1 MPADKW
7 TILVVPDEDAAV
19 RQFSVSRRLVRRTL
33 LGGGG
38 FVLALLGLVAMVGM
52 GGASKIQ
59 SFQLERKN
67 ALLTQELEEL
77 RLRVGSLQGNLEQL
91 SDRDAEVRALAGLE
105 SLDEEVRQVGVGGPG
120 SLTSPDDHP
129 LWSVDPELGKAAF
142 AVSYDLNVL
151 ERRVKLLTESFSV
164 ATDSLEAHRN
174 LLESTPSILPTA
186 GRLTSRFSNARLHP
200 IHHRTLPH
208 EGVDISA
215 PQGTPILAAAKGRVT
230 FAGRKAGYGL
240 VVELDHGF
248 GYETLYGHA
257 SQLLVREGQEVR
269 RGEVIAQVGRTGI
282 ATSAHLHYEVR
293 VAGRPMNPM
302 NYVISGAVP

>member
-19 RQFSVSRRLVRRTL
+19 RQFSISRRFVRRTL

-38 FVLALLGLVAMVGM
+38 FVLVLLGLLTMVGM
-52 GGASKIQ
+52 GGASKFQ
-59 SFQLERKN
+59 AVQLEKKN
-67 ALLTQELEEL
+67 ALLTQELDGL
-77 RLRVGSLQGNLEQL
+77 RLRVGSLQGDLQQL
-91 SDRDAEVRALAGLE
+91 SERDAEVRALAGLE
-105 SLDEEVRQVGVGGPG
+105 SLDEEVSQVGVGGPG
-120 SLTSPDDHP
+120 SLTSPEGHP
-129 LWSVDPELGKAAF
+129 LWSVDPELGEAAF
-142 AVSYDLNVL
+142 AVTYDLNVL
-151 ERRVKLLTESFSV
+151 ERRVRLLIESFSV

-208 EGVDISA
+208 EGVDISS

-248 GYETLYGHA
+248 GYKTLYGHA

-282 ATSAHLHYEVR
+282 ATSAHLHYEVQ
-293 VAGRPMNPM
+293 VAGRPVNPL